1 MRVIKNFIG
10 NCLIALAAFISFL
23 RNALFFIITVGIVM
37 GILVITMVAFF
48 ELVGRV
54 MPHNEYPM
62 ALDLFG
68 KWYWELIVTVLG
80 GLTMWQGIV
89 KMFEDDR
96 KDRKRDLG
104 KGWGNHDYN
113 YGRK

>member
-23 RNALFFIITVGIVM
+23 RNALFFMITVGIVM
-37 GILVITMVAFF
+37 GILMITLIAFF
-48 ELVGRV
+48 ELVTRV
-54 MPHNEYPM
+54 SPPQEIPM

-68 KWYWELIVTVLG
+68 KWYWELIVFVLG
-80 GLTMWQGIV
+80 ALTMWQGIV
-89 KMFEDDR
+89 KAFDDD
-96 KDRKRDLG
+96 KPKEKDLG
-104 KGWGNHDYN
+104 KGWGNHNYN